1 MDTIVLSK
9 YATKL
14 LDGKLTDVT
23 FYKDEK
29 YYEPYSLDAT
39 NYFTMPVSQSKTPY
53 SGYFIKVR

>member
-1 MDTIVLSK
+1 VLSK

-39 NYFTMPVSQSKTPY
+39 NYFTMPASQSKTPY
-53 SGYFIKVR
+53 SGYFIKVQ